1 MRKDRDTHT
10 NEDLLLDRR
19 SAVPAGIGDPSDF
32 LIISG
37 LSGAARDIGYLTE
50 ETPNAYLLGGAMG
63 AAASMGL
70 GLALAQ
76 PERQVLV
83 VSGDGELLMNVGTL
97 ATIGHMRPHNLTML
111 CIDNGRYGETG
122 NQKSH
127 THHTVDLA
135 KVAQGSG
142 IEATLTVRSET
153 EFAQAARLLRSRN
166 GPSFV
171 VLRVSDGAPAKYN
184 RNFDAVETK
193 AKFRRALHA
202 NPKII

>member
-1 MRKDRDTHT
+1 MNTNREIRS

-19 SAVPAGIGDPSDF
+19 TAVPALIGDPSDF

-50 ETPNAYLLGGAMG
+50 ETPNTYLLGGAMG

-76 PERQVLV
+76 PEKQILV
-83 VSGDGELLMNVGTL
+83 VSGDGEFMMNVSSL
-97 ATIGHMRPHNLTML
+97 ATIGHMRPHNLSML

-122 NQKSH
+122 NQQSH
-127 THHTVDLA
+127 THQTADLA
-135 KVAQGSG
+135 MIARGSG
-142 IEATLTVRSET
+142 IETTLTVRSAT
-153 EFAQAARLLRSRN
+153 EFPQAARLLRSQT

-171 VLRVSDGAPAKYN
+171 VLRVNDGAPADYA

-193 AKFRRALHA
+193 ARFRRALLA
-202 NPKII
+202 DN